1 MTLQLRLILLGASI
15 FCFFFIIGKVRK
27 AKIRIDDAIF
37 WILSSMLF
45 IVMAL
50 LPAIP
55 IQLSRIMGIESPANF
70 VFLLA
75 FSLIFIKLFVLSMAI
90 SLEVEKRTR
99 LVQSIAIR
107 EKDLDAEKKN

>member
-1 MTLQLRLILLGASI
+1 MSIQLRLILLTASFI
-15 FCFFFIIGKVRK
+15 CFFFIIRKIRK

-37 WILSSMLF
+37 WILSSILF

-55 IQLSRIMGIESPANF
+55 IQLSQLMGIESPANF

-75 FSLIFIKLFVLSMAI
+75 FGLIFIKLFMLSMAI
-90 SLEVEKRTR
+90 SLELEKRTR
-99 LVQSIAIR
+99 LVQNIALK
-107 EKDLDAEKKN
+107 EKNLDIEKEI